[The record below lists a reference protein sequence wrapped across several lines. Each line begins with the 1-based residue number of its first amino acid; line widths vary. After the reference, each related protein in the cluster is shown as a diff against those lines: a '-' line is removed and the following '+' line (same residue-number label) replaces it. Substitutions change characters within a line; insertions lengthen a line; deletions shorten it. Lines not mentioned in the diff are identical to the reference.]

1 MYSAVLQGCVRYGTY
16 RGIPPVYTAGITGTG
31 HFGSFNTTSIPVPN
45 TSVSSAKQNP
55 VPGTSVRSARHST
68 YSELQI
74 FTFRSDEWIGLLR
87 GRNNERVL
95 NRIDSNIL
103 PGIFFLIDLKSI
115 RFGGKIRLWVLSGN
129 YLLFSNFYEIGKKQH
144 LTQTPGRQ
152 VPRRADESD
161 GVHRRVLAADS
172 LFFFFAAQVRKLLL
186 SASLEWAEAEEALE
200 RHGRDSDGDAAIE
213 VLSFSSVFRVD
224 RFVLVVLGR
233 SSWWESCDCDR
244 HDLF

>member
-87 GRNNERVL
+87 ARNNERVL

-152 VPRRADESD
+152 VPRRDQMRATACIVACSPPTASSFFL
-161 GVHRRVLAADS
+161 RRRLGS
-172 LFFFFAAQVRKLLL
+172 YYSQLLL
-186 SASLEWAEAEEALE
+186 S
-200 RHGRDSDGDAAIE
+200 GRRRRKPLNATDETATAMQ
-213 VLSFSSVFRVD
+213 LSKS
-224 RFVLVVLGR
+224 
-233 SSWWESCDCDR
+233 
-244 HDLF
+244 